1 MEVQWPASA
10 WWNAM
15 NLLEKSNMTQIHIK
29 TSTFPSQTCFG
40 IDPAHSEWHSPHL
53 ECHAQIYHWCNF
65 GAGLVSAGE
74 RILHPKFEG
83 FGVIESFLSKQYLL
97 HPFTRLRSKI
107 FDVLVSVVQDP
118 LSRATSWRKTPAGHM
133 VV

>member
-29 TSTFPSQTCFG
+29 TRTFPSQTCFG

-53 ECHAQIYHWCNF
+53 ECHAQINHWCNF
-65 GAGLVSAGE
+65 GAGLMSAGE
-74 RILHPKFEG
+74 RILHPK
-83 FGVIESFLSKQYLL
+83 
-97 HPFTRLRSKI
+97 
-107 FDVLVSVVQDP
+107 LVSSKAFFQNNTFYILLP
-118 LSRATSWRKTPAGHM
+118 G
-133 VV
+133 

>member
-15 NLLEKSNMTQIHIK
+15 NLLEKPNMTQIHIK
-29 TSTFPSQTCFG
+29 TRTFPPQTCFG
-40 IDPAHSEWHSPHL
+40 IDPAHSEWHFPHL
-53 ECHAQIYHWCNF
+53 ECHAQINHWRNF

-74 RILHPKFEG
+74 RILHQKLEG

-97 HPFTRLRSKI
+97 PGS
-107 FDVLVSVVQDP
+107 
-118 LSRATSWRKTPAGHM
+118 
-133 VV
+133 